1 MRSVTD
7 VISLIADRTMMGNDE
22 WSMRL
27 DRWDWNPGVGMY
39 GLWAAYQATGR
50 KDIYD
55 FIVGWVDAYS
65 GCLYETQTINSI
77 APMLTVL
84 ELYIQT
90 GDARYETLCS
100 WTADWLKKE
109 AARTCDGGFEH
120 TVTEDVS
127 FGGQMWADTLFMA
140 CIFLARYGRI
150 ARDEECLELALKQL
164 YLHHRYLKD
173 RQTGL
178 FYHGWDG
185 KNRNF
190 MSGAR
195 WGRANAWITAATIE
209 ILECTGQ
216 GSGEARAVMESLEEQ
231 LQALKK
237 YQRENGAFGTVI
249 TEAAAYDETSA
260 AAGISYGIRRGID
273 SGLLGRDCLP
283 MAEKA
288 YQYTLSR
295 INDRGEAEGV
305 SGGTPVMETLEDY
318 YTIPCYPSLYG
329 QGLAL
334 LCLCRNGGR
343 PEKKYES

>member
-1 MRSVTD
+1 MRSVND

-39 GLWAAYQATGR
+39 GLWAACEATGR

-55 FIVGWVDAYS
+55 FLVRWVDTYG

-84 ELYIQT
+84 ELYIKT
-90 GDARYETLCS
+90 RDEKYKTLCQ
-100 WTADWLKKE
+100 WAARWLTDK

-120 TVTEDVS
+120 TVTEDVAFS
-127 FGGQMWADTLFMA
+127 GQMWADTLFMA
-140 CIFLARYGRI
+140 CIFLARYGRVT
-150 ARDEECLELALKQL
+150 RDEECLALALHQL
-164 YLHHRYLKD
+164 YLHHNYLKD

-185 KNRNF
+185 TARNF
-190 MSGAR
+190 MSGAI
-195 WGRANAWITAATIE
+195 WGRANAWITAATVE
-209 ILECTGQ
+209 ILECTGLN
-216 GSGEARAVMESLEEQ
+216 SGEARAVMASLEEQ

-237 YQRENGAFGTVI
+237 YQRENGSFGTVI
-249 TEAAAYDETSA
+249 TEVKSYDETSA
-260 AAGISYGIRRGID
+260 AAGISCGISRGID
-273 SGLLGRDCLP
+273 SGLLGREYLP

-288 YQYTLSR
+288 FQYTLSR
-295 INDRGEAEGV
+295 INERGEAEGV
-305 SGGTPVMETLEDY
+305 SGGTPVMPALKDY

-334 LCLCRNGGR
+334 LALCRNGGGR
-343 PEKKYES
+343 DERG